1 MNPDGL
7 SLAEMADLASRADTT
22 ELLRRIADIESSIED
37 ESVMSVDPL
46 TVLAAA
52 RLLISLYR
60 ELRRRAR

>member
-1 MNPDGL
+1 
-7 SLAEMADLASRADTT
+7 MADLASRADTT